1 MRNAT
6 VPGKPSPPSNQTYSP
21 SVPISL
27 YREVVAELQAAKA
40 KLDALDQENQ
50 ELNQQ
55 NEQLRHEIDN
65 VVQAAIQIQQVVD
78 SFSPMELGQ
87 MPYQEASPTPMSDGP
102 NGSNEVAPA
111 VPFASPFAMMGEPGE
126 MPGHSEPLFTEEKE
140 TRNRRGVPRLK
151 RASNLE
157 RLGFALTIA
166 LIVIGAFGLGYFVVR
181 PLIESLNQP
190 SE

>member
-55 NEQLRHEIDN
+55 NEQLRLEIDN

-78 SFSPMELGQ
+78 SFTPMEPGQ
-87 MPYQEASPTPMSDGP
+87 APYQEASPAPMPTGGP
-102 NGSNEVAPA
+102 NQVAPA

-140 TRNRRGVPRLK
+140 TRNRRGAPRLK

-166 LIVIGAFGLGYFVVR
+166 VIVIGAFGLGYFVVR

>member
-6 VPGKPSPPSNQTYSP
+6 APGKPSPPSNQTYSP

-40 KLDALDQENQ
+40 KLDALDRENQ
-50 ELNQQ
+50 ELSQQ
-55 NEQLRHEIDN
+55 NEQLRYEIDN
-65 VVQAAIQIQQVVD
+65 VVQAAVHIQQVVD
-78 SFSPMELGQ
+78 SFSPMDPGYA
-87 MPYQEASPTPMSDGP
+87 PYQETSPMPMPTSGGP
-102 NGSNEVAPA
+102 NDAAPA
-111 VPFASPFAMMGEPGE
+111 VPFASPFAMMGEPAE
-126 MPGHSEPLFTEEKE
+126 VPGHSEPLFTEEQE
-140 TRNRRGVPRLK
+140 TRPKRGTSRLK
-151 RASNLE
+151 RASNFE

-181 PLIESLNQP
+181 PLIESLNQS

>member
-6 VPGKPSPPSNQTYSP
+6 APGKPSPPSNQTYSP

-50 ELNQQ
+50 ELSQQ

-65 VVQAAIQIQQVVD
+65 VVQAAVHIQQVVD
-78 SFSPMELGQ
+78 SFSPMDQGYA
-87 MPYQEASPTPMSDGP
+87 PYQETSPAPMPTTSAP
-102 NGSNEVAPA
+102 NGVAPA

-126 MPGHSEPLFTEEKE
+126 MPGHSEPLFTEEQE
-140 TRNRRGVPRLK
+140 SPRRGASRLK
-151 RASNLE
+151 RASNFE

-181 PLIESLNQP
+181 PLIQSLNQS